1 MIVIKFYILL
11 IRKDLIIKLLNVKN
25 NFHLLVYKLLGL
37 RHISNEYLQIE
48 IKRIKE
54 MSNILSF
61 GGRIIGVIGTCLGCP
76 NFFYKQYPNN
86 HQ

>member
-1 MIVIKFYILL
+1 MY
-11 IRKDLIIKLLNVKN
+11 LLNVKN
-25 NFHLLVYKLLGL
+25 NFHCLVYKLLGL

-54 MSNILSF
+54 ISNILSF
-61 GGRIIGVIGTCLGCP
+61 GGRIIGVIRTCLGCP
-76 NFFYKQYPNN
+76 NFFYKQYPYN